1 MTDENSHRNIRDAL
15 LEQTSGLSIPISGF
29 DSRNRKGCLRKSWDP
44 DPFLQPIPVYSSE
57 AVFQWFPRAADWE
70 SSERRKHVS
79 LDTAL
84 TDRRSARCPSS
95 SLLSSRVRVFH
106 AGHHSWMEL
115 TSYPGWA
122 GDCSRDGTVVQ
133 AGKSRANPLQRR
145 VCYFLARNKA
155 DATCIQKLPTRLK
168 GIAAE
173 EVAVAF
179 QYFRFALRR
188 RALPKTLSQP
198 VGFPVLG
205 TWIPRLR

>member
-1 MTDENSHRNIRDAL
+1 M
-15 LEQTSGLSIPISGF
+15 
-29 DSRNRKGCLRKSWDP
+29 
-44 DPFLQPIPVYSSE
+44 YSSE

-188 RALPKTLSQP
+188 RASPKTLSQP